1 MQIWEDL
8 SYGKILGTFCGTTAP
23 KQTIVSLSNE
33 VSVYHYIEPGICLIL
48 SGVGMIQ
55 DLIGYRLS
63 SVTFILVSNWLPVTS
78 GYQISRLRPV
88 NKTDFS
94 VFLNKFNFRHH

>member
-33 VSVYHYIEPGICLIL
+33 VSVYHYVEPGICLIL

-63 SVTFILVSNWLPVTS
+63 SVTFI
-78 GYQISRLRPV
+78 
-88 NKTDFS
+88 S
-94 VFLNKFNFRHH
+94 V

>member
-23 KQTIVSLSNE
+23 KETIVSLSNE
-33 VSVYHYIEPGICLIL
+33 VSVYHYVEPGICLIL
-48 SGVGMIQ
+48 SGIGMIQ

-63 SVTFILVSNWLPVTS
+63 LVTIISVSNWLPVTS
-78 GYQISRLRPV
+78 GYQISRFRPV
-88 NKTDFS
+88 TIQI
-94 VFLNKFNFRHH
+94 RW